1 MNALNLRH
9 LLIVLVVSA
18 IAIALL
24 ISAQTLLHDRIANN
38 QKQAALQPLLTVF
51 PQSLQEQVKLEDAG
65 TLNDADSLGLRAAT
79 RFYRTYID
87 NQLIG
92 WVVPAVARDG
102 YSGDISLVIALNL
115 RAEII
120 GVQVL
125 DHHET
130 AGMGDRMERRH
141 SNWLEG
147 FNQRSLRSPTTGS
160 WYVSK
165 DGGAFDQITG
175 ATTTSRAVTKAVKQT
190 LEYYS
195 AHHDEWTAIATPENP
210 EAAHE

>member
-165 DGGAFDQITG
+165 DGGTFDQITG
-175 ATTTSRAVTKAVKQT
+175 ATITSRAVTKAVKQT

-195 AHHDEWTAIATPENP
+195 AHRDEWTATATPKNS